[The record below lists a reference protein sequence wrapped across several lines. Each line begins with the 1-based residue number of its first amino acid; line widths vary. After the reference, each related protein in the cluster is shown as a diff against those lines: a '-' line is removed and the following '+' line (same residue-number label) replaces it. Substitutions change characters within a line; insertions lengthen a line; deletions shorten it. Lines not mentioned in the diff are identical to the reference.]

1 MKCHQCN
8 FNDSR
13 VLDTR
18 IQKDSEIR
26 RRRECLKCKT
36 RFSTIERAIHYQLH
50 VKKKAGYSEPF
61 NKDKLRNG
69 IQLACLKRPVSL
81 AEIESIVDCISRRI
95 IGITDTEVLSMDIG
109 QEVMNELRSLDDV
122 AFVRFASVYRNFK
135 DVKEFVESL
144 NPSSKKELSTSHKK
158 SP

>member
-1 MKCHQCN
+1 MKCPQCN

-18 IQKDSEIR
+18 LQKDGEIR
-26 RRRECLKCKT
+26 RRRECLECKT
-36 RFSTIERAIHYQLH
+36 RFSTLERALHSQLH
-50 VKKKAGYSEPF
+50 VKKKTGYSEPF

-81 AEIESIVDCISRRI
+81 AQIESIVDRISLRI
-95 IGITDTEVLSMDIG
+95 IAMTETEVLSMDLG
-109 QEVMNELRSLDDV
+109 QEVMNELRELDDV

-144 NPSSKKELSTSHKK
+144 NPSSMEKN
-158 SP
+158 P

>member
-1 MKCHQCN
+1 MKCPQCN
-8 FNDSR
+8 LNDSR

-18 IQKDSEIR
+18 LQKDGEIR
-26 RRRECLKCKT
+26 RRRECLECKT
-36 RFSTIERAIHYQLH
+36 RFSTLERALHSQLH
-50 VKKKAGYSEPF
+50 VKKKKGYSEPF

-81 AEIESIVDCISRRI
+81 AQIESIVDRISLRI
-95 IGITDTEVLSMDIG
+95 LEMSEREVLSMNLG
-109 QEVMNELRSLDDV
+109 QEVMNELRELDDV

-144 NPSSKKELSTSHKK
+144 NPSSMEKN
-158 SP
+158 P